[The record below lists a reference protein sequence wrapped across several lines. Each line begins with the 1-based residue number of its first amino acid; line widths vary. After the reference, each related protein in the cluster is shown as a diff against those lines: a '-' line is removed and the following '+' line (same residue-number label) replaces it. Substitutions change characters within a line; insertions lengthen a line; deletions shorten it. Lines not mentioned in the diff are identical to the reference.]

1 MNEPADDRAWTLWE
15 REYVRLYPD
24 GMTLHQVARALGVSH
39 ERVWQIER
47 RALAKVK
54 AALAAMETES

>member
-1 MNEPADDRAWTLWE
+1 MSKPADDTLTDDE

-24 GMTLHQVARALGVSH
+24 GMTLQQVARALGVSH
-39 ERVWQIER
+39 NDVWLVER

-54 AALAAMETES
+54 AALAAMETDR